1 VPSFDA
7 GEAPRRST
15 SSLGEIAMHTVT
27 YASRRAEI
35 WHWYW
40 RAWALP
46 AGLWRFHVL
55 FGVTVAIISTVL
67 HEHNSFDW
75 GYFLVAFLIG
85 LLGAVILFPLWPQIR
100 FKNSIR
106 TLTIDPQGL
115 SSSIGKISASRSW
128 KDVQCI
134 ESRNGGVI
142 ITGINK
148 NAFVIPARAF
158 ASDTERAVFYEAAL
172 RWRASAIA

>member
-1 VPSFDA
+1 
-7 GEAPRRST
+7 
-15 SSLGEIAMHTVT
+15 MHTVT
-27 YASRRAEI
+27 YASKRAEI

-40 RAWALP
+40 RAWARP

-55 FGVTVAIISTVL
+55 FALTVAIISTDL
-67 HEHNSFDW
+67 RKQNSFDW
-75 GYFLVAFLIG
+75 SYFLVAFLVG
-85 LLGAVILFPLWPQIR
+85 LLGAVILLPLWPQIR

-115 SSSIGKISASRSW
+115 STSIAKISASRSW
-128 KDVQCI
+128 KDVRSI

-172 RWRASAIA
+172 RWHASAIA